1 MICGAADEG
10 SAALFVC
17 GGEGRI
23 WLRRRGTC
31 RTDGRGGI
39 GGRMMTC
46 GRRWIEE
53 PRLFDRKSD
62 DFPSQ
67 SLLTSG
73 LDGRPSSSP
82 HCLPRV
88 HHPHAADANAPVCAA
103 GATTPE
109 PDPGVEGREE
119 WSGSARRADRR
130 EIVAWKGRVCWRTG
144 GGAGSAWRADR
155 REIVVC
161 GRGESVGGRG
171 EGLDSPGGRIGV
183 SLLTGAKFGDRM
195 KKIFPEFFV
204 LDFMRTEKFRE
215 HIV

>member
-39 GGRMMTC
+39 DGRMMTC

-119 WSGSARRADRR
+119 GLDLPGGQIGVRLLCGEVGVCWGREEWSGSVR
-130 EIVAWKGRVCWRTG
+130 
-144 GGAGSAWRADR
+144 RADR

-161 GRGESVGGRG
+161 GRGECVERREERAGFAR
-171 EGLDSPGGRIGV
+171 R
-183 SLLTGAKFGDRM
+183 ANRR
-195 KKIFPEFFV
+195 EFV
-204 LDFMRTEKFRE
+204 DWCEVWR
-215 HIV
+215 

>member
-39 GGRMMTC
+39 DGRMMTC

-73 LDGRPSSSP
+73 LDGRPSSSL

-119 WSGSARRADRR
+119 GLDLPGGQIGVRLLCVEGESVLEDGERAGFARRANRR
-130 EIVAWKGRVCWRTG
+130 EFVDWCKVWR
-144 GGAGSAWRADR
+144 
-155 REIVVC
+155 
-161 GRGESVGGRG
+161 
-171 EGLDSPGGRIGV
+171 
-183 SLLTGAKFGDRM
+183 
-195 KKIFPEFFV
+195 
-204 LDFMRTEKFRE
+204 
-215 HIV
+215 

>member
-1 MICGAADEG
+1 MIFGAADEG

-103 GATTPE
+103 VATTPE

-119 WSGSARRADRR
+119 GLDLP
-130 EIVAWKGRVCWRTG
+130 G
-144 GGAGSAWRADR
+144 GQIGVKLLCV
-155 REIVVC
+155 E
-161 GRGESVGGRG
+161 GESVLEDGERG
-171 EGLDSPGGRIGV
+171 WIRLEGES
-183 SLLTGAKFGDRM
+183 A
-195 KKIFPEFFV
+195 
-204 LDFMRTEKFRE
+204 
-215 HIV
+215 

>member
-17 GGEGRI
+17 GGGGTDLAPAP
-23 WLRRRGTC
+23 WHLPHRRARWH
-31 RTDGRGGI
+31 RRV
-39 GGRMMTC
+39 MTC

-73 LDGRPSSSP
+73 LDGRPSSSL

-109 PDPGVEGREE
+109 PDPGVGGREN
-119 WSGSARRADRR
+119 
-130 EIVAWKGRVCWRTG
+130 
-144 GGAGSAWRADR
+144 
-155 REIVVC
+155 
-161 GRGESVGGRG
+161 
-171 EGLDSPGGRIGV
+171 GLDSPGGRIGV
-183 SLLTGAKFGDRM
+183 SLLTSAKFGDRM
-195 KKIFPEFFV
+195 KKNIFGVFC
-204 LDFMRTEKFRE
+204 D
-215 HIV
+215 

>member
-1 MICGAADEG
+1 MRGR
-10 SAALFVC
+10 LLYLC

-73 LDGRPSSSP
+73 LDGRPSSSL

-109 PDPGVEGREE
+109 PDPGVRGREE

-130 EIVAWKGRVCWRTG
+130 EIV
-144 GGAGSAWRADR
+144 
-155 REIVVC
+155 VC
-161 GRGESVGGRG
+161 GRGECVGGRG
-171 EGLDSPGGRIGV
+171 EGLDSPRGRIGV

-195 KKIFPEFFV
+195 KKNIFGVFCA
-204 LDFMRTEKFRE
+204 
-215 HIV
+215 

>member
-1 MICGAADEG
+1 MMCGAADEG

-23 WLRRRGTC
+23 WLRHRGTC

-73 LDGRPSSSP
+73 LDGRPSSSL

-88 HHPHAADANAPVCAA
+88 HHPHAADANVPVCAA

-109 PDPGVEGREE
+109 PDPGVGGRED
-119 WSGSARRADRR
+119 GLDLP
-130 EIVAWKGRVCWRTG
+130 G
-144 GGAGSAWRADR
+144 GQIGVRLLCV
-155 REIVVC
+155 E
-161 GRGESVGGRG
+161 GESVLEDGERG
-171 EGLDSPGGRIGV
+171 WIRPEGES
-183 SLLTGAKFGDRM
+183 A
-195 KKIFPEFFV
+195 
-204 LDFMRTEKFRE
+204 
-215 HIV
+215 

>member
-1 MICGAADEG
+1 
-10 SAALFVC
+10 
-17 GGEGRI
+17 
-23 WLRRRGTC
+23 
-31 RTDGRGGI
+31 
-39 GGRMMTC
+39 MMTC

-73 LDGRPSSSP
+73 LDGRPSSSL

-119 WSGSARRADRR
+119 GLDLPGGQIGVRLLCG
-130 EIVAWKGRVCWRTG
+130 EVGVCWGREECVGDGRSGLDLPG
-144 GGAGSAWRADR
+144 GQIGVRLLCV
-155 REIVVC
+155 E
-161 GRGESVGGRG
+161 GESVLEDGERG
-171 EGLDSPGGRIGV
+171 WIRPEGES
-183 SLLTGAKFGDRM
+183 A
-195 KKIFPEFFV
+195 
-204 LDFMRTEKFRE
+204 
-215 HIV
+215 

>member
-1 MICGAADEG
+1 MRGRLLYLCVG
-10 SAALFVC
+10 
-17 GGEGRI
+17 GRI

-73 LDGRPSSSP
+73 LDGRPSSSL

-109 PDPGVEGREE
+109 PDPGVGGREE
-119 WSGSARRADRR
+119 GSGSARRADRR
-130 EIVAWKGRVCWRTG
+130 EIVAWKGRMCWRTG
-144 GGAGSAWRADR
+144 GGAGFARRANR
-155 REIVVC
+155 REIVAWRGGSVLED
-161 GRGESVGGRG
+161 GRR
-171 EGLDSPGGRIGV
+171 GLDSPGGRIGV

-195 KKIFPEFFV
+195 KKIFSEFFV

>member
-1 MICGAADEG
+1 
-10 SAALFVC
+10 
-17 GGEGRI
+17 
-23 WLRRRGTC
+23 
-31 RTDGRGGI
+31 
-39 GGRMMTC
+39 MTC

-73 LDGRPSSSP
+73 LDGRPSSSL

-88 HHPHAADANAPVCAA
+88 HHPHAADVNAPVCAA

-109 PDPGVEGREE
+109 PDPGVGGREE

-130 EIVAWKGRVCWRTG
+130 EIVAWRGGSVLEDGRR
-144 GGAGSAWRADR
+144 
-155 REIVVC
+155 
-161 GRGESVGGRG
+161 
-171 EGLDSPGGRIGV
+171 GLDSPGGRIGV
-183 SLLTGAKFGDRM
+183 SLLTGAKFEDRM
-195 KKIFPEFFV
+195 KKIFSEFFV

-215 HIV
+215 DIV

>member
-1 MICGAADEG
+1 MRGRLLY
-10 SAALFVC
+10 LFV
-17 GGEGRI
+17 GGRI

-67 SLLTSG
+67 SLLTPG
-73 LDGRPSSSP
+73 LDGRPSSSI
-82 HCLPRV
+82 HRLPRV

-109 PDPGVEGREE
+109 PDPGVGGRE
-119 WSGSARRADRR
+119 R
-130 EIVAWKGRVCWRTG
+130 
-144 GGAGSAWRADR
+144 
-155 REIVVC
+155 
-161 GRGESVGGRG
+161 
-171 EGLDSPGGRIGV
+171 GLDSPGGRIGV
-183 SLLTGAKFGDRM
+183 RLLCVEGESVVKDGRGGW
-195 KKIFPEFFV
+195 IC
-204 LDFMRTEKFRE
+204 RE
-215 HIV
+215 GRSA

>member
-1 MICGAADEG
+1 MRGRLLYLCVG
-10 SAALFVC
+10 
-17 GGEGRI
+17 GRI

-73 LDGRPSSSP
+73 LDGRPSSSL

-103 GATTPE
+103 GATPSE
-109 PDPGVEGREE
+109 PDPGVGGREE

-130 EIVAWKGRVCWRTG
+130 EIVAWKGRMCWRTG

-155 REIVVC
+155 REIVAWRGGSMLED
-161 GRGESVGGRG
+161 GRR
-171 EGLDSPGGRIGV
+171 GLDSPGGRIGV

-195 KKIFPEFFV
+195 KKIFSEFFV

-215 HIV
+215 DIV

>member
-10 SAALFVC
+10 SAALFVW
-17 GGEGRI
+17 GGGI

-67 SLLTSG
+67 SLLASG

-82 HCLPRV
+82 NCLPRV

-103 GATTPE
+103 VATKPE

-119 WSGSARRADRR
+119 GLDLP
-130 EIVAWKGRVCWRTG
+130 G
-144 GGAGSAWRADR
+144 GQIGVRLLCV
-155 REIVVC
+155 E
-161 GRGESVGGRG
+161 GESVLEDGERG
-171 EGLDSPGGRIGV
+171 WIRLEGES
-183 SLLTGAKFGDRM
+183 A
-195 KKIFPEFFV
+195 
-204 LDFMRTEKFRE
+204 
-215 HIV
+215 

>member
-1 MICGAADEG
+1 MRGRLLYLCVGDGSDSGAVAPAAQTG
-10 SAALFVC
+10 AVASA
-17 GGEGRI
+17 GG
-23 WLRRRGTC
+23 
-31 RTDGRGGI
+31 
-39 GGRMMTC
+39 MMTC

-73 LDGRPSSSP
+73 LDGRPSSSL

-119 WSGSARRADRR
+119 
-130 EIVAWKGRVCWRTG
+130 
-144 GGAGSAWRADR
+144 GAGSARRADR

-161 GRGESVGGRG
+161 GRGECVGGRG
-171 EGLDSPGGRIGV
+171 EGAGFAQR
-183 SLLTGAKFGDRM
+183 ANRR
-195 KKIFPEFFV
+195 EFV
-204 LDFMRTEKFRE
+204 DWCEVWR
-215 HIV
+215 

>member
-1 MICGAADEG
+1 
-10 SAALFVC
+10 
-17 GGEGRI
+17 
-23 WLRRRGTC
+23 
-31 RTDGRGGI
+31 
-39 GGRMMTC
+39 MTC

-119 WSGSARRADRR
+119 GLDLP
-130 EIVAWKGRVCWRTG
+130 G
-144 GGAGSAWRADR
+144 GQIGVRLLCV
-155 REIVVC
+155 E
-161 GRGESVGGRG
+161 GESVLKDGRR
-171 EGLDSPGGRIGV
+171 GLDSPGGRIGV

-195 KKIFPEFFV
+195 KKNISGVFCA
-204 LDFMRTEKFRE
+204 
-215 HIV
+215 

>member
-1 MICGAADEG
+1 MRGRLLYLCVG
-10 SAALFVC
+10 
-17 GGEGRI
+17 GRI

-73 LDGRPSSSP
+73 LDGRPSSSL

-109 PDPGVEGREE
+109 PDPGVGGREE
-119 WSGSARRADRR
+119 GSGSARRADRR
-130 EIVAWKGRVCWRTG
+130 EIVA
-144 GGAGSAWRADR
+144 
-155 REIVVC
+155 C
-161 GRGESVGGRG
+161 GRGECVGGRG

-195 KKIFPEFFV
+195 KKIFSEFFV

-215 HIV
+215 DIV

>member
-1 MICGAADEG
+1 MMCGVADEG

-119 WSGSARRADRR
+119 GLDLP
-130 EIVAWKGRVCWRTG
+130 G
-144 GGAGSAWRADR
+144 GQIGVKLLCV
-155 REIVVC
+155 E
-161 GRGESVGGRG
+161 GESVL
-171 EGLDSPGGRIGV
+171 EDGRIGW
-183 SLLTGAKFGDRM
+183 
-195 KKIFPEFFV
+195 ICPEG
-204 LDFMRTEKFRE
+204 RSA
-215 HIV
+215 

>member
-1 MICGAADEG
+1 MRGRLLYLC
-10 SAALFVC
+10 V
-17 GGEGRI
+17 GGVGRI

-73 LDGRPSSSP
+73 LDGRPSSSL

-109 PDPGVEGREE
+109 PDPGVGGREE

-130 EIVAWKGRVCWRTG
+130 EIVVWKGRVCWRTG

-161 GRGESVGGRG
+161 GRGECVGGRG

-195 KKIFPEFFV
+195 KKIFSEFFV

-215 HIV
+215 DIV